1 MDIGGFINSAKRIF
15 IVSKKP
21 TWKEFNVMVKVTSI
35 GIVLIGI
42 LAYIIYLLFQFTG
55 VGF

>member
-21 TWKEFNVMVKVTSI
+21 TWKEFSTMVKVTSI
-35 GIVLIGI
+35 GIILIGL
-42 LAYIIYLLFQFTG
+42 LAFIIFLIFNVAG
-55 VGF
+55 IP